1 MAQGAITTAPSV
13 GSAGLTR
20 NELHEIQEYEKIIR
34 FRDAVYSGT
43 HPQIQIPP
51 HLAGKSLVKPLSP
64 NTVVTPSNQ
73 PPAAFS
79 STTPAAKTYTGKENE
94 GNGEKLLDG
103 RRITA
108 ARSPVGPSKTN
119 KSEINPILLEKSA
132 DLIKAEIQLHRQ
144 RLERSLRDQVDQR
157 RISMKAASQT
167 SESLPDFDLSDVLSK
182 AFTIVHPSTAS
193 EAGQSQGGR
202 TSASDS
208 FDDNTFYSSQHDTP
222 EHGRSPRERRE
233 SGEVYPRTVPPL
245 NAPDSGP
252 SVVRY
257 QDEPQ
262 SFVSKDAPPSN
273 DVVPG
278 LQELARS
285 QISAPISTLQDP
297 RPTAAGVNQSNELLK
312 AAIANNPATDFARP
326 AALTPSSTVS
336 TPQGTAPSQ
345 TGADEMSTISQGGPD
360 VVPQQVASA
369 TSQKRRLSL
378 EEPETVRNFNLSPVA
393 PQPARVSPLATARA
407 PVISQEEFT
416 LQENPAA
423 RVSPIHEAEASSGAG
438 GTPKTSKRAE
448 NRRAKG
454 KRDATGN
461 IPASAIATPA
471 SPYIKPEPRSPSP
484 FQAAP
489 LPRPHK
495 RQRQTIQQGA
505 GLDYDE
511 PSEDAMAMQPIAV
524 PRTRDV
530 RPRHVQRGDDRLGE
544 PMEIDQPPRQRIMR
558 DEAPSRRI
566 VSQEIY
572 RDPPSPA
579 MYAVPYPQYE
589 QRPVRASSRMVADT
603 YYQEPQGYYREPPV
617 APGAV
622 IEIDSNQD
630 RSLSPILMAP
640 PPRMAPS
647 RIVVDEYGRQYYTAA
662 PTTARQS
669 VAPQPRIIDDNYY
682 YDRAPPRAIRRP
694 VQHSYE
700 DDGVIYRR
708 ASPQQYVPQ
717 RRVITLPEN
726 LAEPQYR
733 QREYSARPVATR
745 PPAEDYTVPV
755 EREREPIEIRQ
766 REYSTR
772 PPARQQPIDDY
783 VRVAEGPPPRR
794 QPTHFEEPPHEY
806 IPRVASV
813 RPESFRQEYIPRAQS
828 IRPERAEYIPRAQS
842 IRPEP
847 VHREYAA
854 SVRPEG
860 RREVPSQI
868 IREYSV
874 RPGEGEVVRR
884 EYMPPP
890 PMMEEYAPPP
900 PATGG
905 ARQMPMQR
913 RVVEEQE
920 YIPWRGVQQQDV
932 YGDDGREVIYK

>member
-13 GSAGLTR
+13 AVAGLTR
-20 NELHEIQEYEKIIR
+20 DELHEIEEYEKIIR
-34 FRDAVYSGT
+34 FRDIVYSGA
-43 HPQIQIPP
+43 HPRIQIPP
-51 HLAGKSLVKPLSP
+51 HLAGKSLVKPSSP
-64 NTVVTPSNQ
+64 HTVVTPSNQ
-73 PPAAFS
+73 PPTS
-79 STTPAAKTYTGKENE
+79 YLSTAPAAKTYTGREN
-94 GNGEKLLDG
+94 GGGGETLLDG
-103 RRITA
+103 RRLMA
-108 ARSPVGPSKTN
+108 GRPPVTLGKTN

-208 FDDNTFYSSQHDTP
+208 FDDNTFYSSQHNTP
-222 EHGRSPRERRE
+222 EHGRSPRGRRE
-233 SGEVYPRTVPPL
+233 SGEVYTSAVAPL

-257 QDEPQ
+257 QEESPN
-262 SFVSKDAPPSN
+262 FISKDATPSN
-273 DVVPG
+273 IVPG

-285 QISAPISTLQDP
+285 QISAPLNTPHPASTLG
-297 RPTAAGVNQSNELLK
+297 AVGVNQSNELLK
-312 AAIANNPATDFARP
+312 AATSNNAATDIARQV
-326 AALTPSSTVS
+326 AEKQAFALTPHSSVS
-336 TPQGTAPSQ
+336 TPQGATPSRIE
-345 TGADEMSTISQGGPD
+345 ADERNRIAQGGPD
-360 VVPQQVASA
+360 AAPSQVASA
-369 TSQKRRLSL
+369 TPQKRRLTL

-407 PVISQEEFT
+407 PVISQEAFT
-416 LQENPAA
+416 LQETPAA
-423 RVSPIHEAEASSGAG
+423 ILSPMRETGASPTTG

-448 NRRAKG
+448 RRKG
-454 KRDATGN
+454 KGKGDDLRSATGN
-461 IPASAIATPA
+461 NPASAIATPA
-471 SPYIKPEPRSPSP
+471 SPYIKPEPKSPSP
-484 FQAAP
+484 FQSAP

-511 PSEDAMAMQPIAV
+511 PQEDTVMMQPVV
-524 PRTRDV
+524 PRTRDA
-530 RPRHVQRGDDRLGE
+530 RPRPVHRGGERLGE
-544 PMEIDQPPRQRIMR
+544 AMEIDQPQRQRMVR
-558 DEAPSRRI
+558 DEAPGRRI

-572 RDPPSPA
+572 RDQPSPA

-603 YYQEPQGYYREPPV
+603 YYQEPPAYYREPQA
-617 APGAV
+617 APGSV
-622 IEIDSNQD
+622 IELDANHD

-662 PTTARQS
+662 PNPPRQS

-682 YDRAPPRAIRRP
+682 YDRPPPRAIRRP
-694 VQHSYE
+694 VQHAYE

-708 ASPQQYVPQ
+708 ASPQYVPQ

-733 QREYSARPVATR
+733 QREYSTRPVATR
-745 PPAEDYTVPV
+745 PPAEEYAAPGD
-755 EREREPIEIRQ
+755 REPIEIRQ

-772 PPARQQPIDDY
+772 PPPARQQPVDDY
-783 VRVAEGPPPRR
+783 LRVAEAPRR
-794 QPTHFEEPPHEY
+794 QPTHFEEPPPPHEY
-806 IPRVASV
+806 LPQRVASV
-813 RPESFRQEYIPRAQS
+813 RPEAFRHEMRGDYLPRA
-828 IRPERAEYIPRAQS
+828 RS

-847 VHREYAA
+847 IHREYAA

-860 RREVPSQI
+860 RRGGEVPSQI

-874 RPGEGEVVRR
+874 KPGEQEVVRR
-884 EYMPPP
+884 EYMPMRSMDEYQQQ
-890 PMMEEYAPPP
+890 PM
-900 PATGG
+900 G
-905 ARQMPMQR
+905 RPMAR

-920 YIPWRGVQQQDV
+920 YIPWRSGQEV
-932 YGDDGREVIYK
+932 YGGGEDTQREVIYK

>member
-13 GSAGLTR
+13 GTAGLTR
-20 NELHEIQEYEKIIR
+20 DELHEIQEYEKIIR
-34 FRDAVYSGT
+34 FRDAVYSGS
-43 HPQIQIPP
+43 HPRIQIPP
-51 HLAGKSLVKPLSP
+51 HLAGKSMVKPLSP
-64 NTVVTPSNQ
+64 STVLTPSNQ
-73 PPAAFS
+73 PPTAFP
-79 STTPAAKTYTGKENE
+79 STALAAKTYTGRENA
-94 GNGEKLLDG
+94 GDGEKLLDG
-103 RRITA
+103 RRLTA
-108 ARSPVGPSKTN
+108 GRPPVALGKTN

-157 RISMKAASQT
+157 RTSMKAASQT

-222 EHGRSPRERRE
+222 EHGTSPQGRRE
-233 SGEVYPRTVPPL
+233 SGEVYPRAVPPL

-257 QDEPQ
+257 QGESQNFIP
-262 SFVSKDAPPSN
+262 KDAPLSN
-273 DVVPG
+273 AVVPG
-278 LQELARS
+278 LQELARN
-285 QISAPISTLQDP
+285 QTSAPLNTLQDP
-297 RPTAAGVNQSNELLK
+297 HPTSTVGAVGVNQSNELLK
-312 AAIANNPATDFARP
+312 TAISNNPATDIARQI
-326 AALTPSSTVS
+326 AEKQDFALTSRSNVS
-336 TPQGTAPSQ
+336 TPQETAPSRIE
-345 TGADEMSTISQGGPD
+345 ADERNRISQGGPD
-360 VVPQQVASA
+360 AIPSQVASA
-369 TSQKRRLSL
+369 TPQKRRLSL

-407 PVISQEEFT
+407 PVISQEAFT
-416 LQENPAA
+416 LQENNTAIL
-423 RVSPIHEAEASSGAG
+423 SPVHEAGPSSTTG
-438 GTPKTSKRAE
+438 GTPKTAKQADSRKG
-448 NRRAKG
+448 KG
-454 KRDATGN
+454 KRDDLKSATGN

-471 SPYIKPEPRSPSP
+471 SPYIKPEPKSPSP
-484 FQAAP
+484 FQSAP

-495 RQRQTIQQGA
+495 RQRQTLQQAA

-511 PSEDAMAMQPIAV
+511 PREDTMVMQPIA

-530 RPRHVQRGDDRLGE
+530 RQRPVQRGDDRLGE
-544 PMEIDQPPRQRIMR
+544 VMEIDQPQRQRIAR
-558 DEAPSRRI
+558 DEAPGRRI

-589 QRPVRASSRMVADT
+589 QRPVRASSRMVSDT
-603 YYQEPQGYYREPPV
+603 YFQEPHGYYREPAT

-622 IEIDSNQD
+622 IEIDSNHD

-640 PPRMAPS
+640 PPRLAPS

-662 PTTARQS
+662 PNPPRQS
-669 VAPQPRIIDDNYY
+669 VAPQPRVIDDNYY
-682 YDRAPPRAIRRP
+682 YDRPPPRAIRRP
-694 VQHSYE
+694 VQHAYE

-708 ASPQQYVPQ
+708 ASPQYVPQ

-733 QREYSARPVATR
+733 QREYSTRPTATR
-745 PPAEDYTVPV
+745 PPAEDYAAPV
-755 EREREPIEIRQ
+755 EREPIEIRQ

-772 PPARQQPIDDY
+772 PAPTRQPIDDY
-783 VRVAEGPPPRR
+783 VRVAEGAQRR
-794 QPTHFEEPPHEY
+794 QLTHFEEPPHEY
-806 IPRVASV
+806 QPRVASV
-813 RPESFRQEYIPRAQS
+813 RPEAFRHEVRGEYL
-828 IRPERAEYIPRAQS
+828 PRAQS

-847 VHREYAA
+847 VHRSYAA

-874 RPGEGEVVRR
+874 RPGEPEIVRR

-890 PMMEEYAPPP
+890 MDDYP
-900 PATGG
+900 PA
-905 ARQMPMQR
+905 RPMAR
-913 RVVEEQE
+913 RVVEDPE
-920 YIPWRGVQQQDV
+920 YIPWRPVQQDV
-932 YGDDGREVIYK
+932 YGDDTQREVIYK

>member
-13 GSAGLTR
+13 AVAGLTR
-20 NELHEIQEYEKIIR
+20 DELHEIQEYEKIIR
-34 FRDAVYSGT
+34 FRDIVYSGA
-43 HPQIQIPP
+43 HPRIQIPP

-64 NTVVTPSNQ
+64 STVVTPSNQ
-73 PPAAFS
+73 PPTPYS
-79 STTPAAKTYTGKENE
+79 STAPAAKTYTGREN
-94 GNGEKLLDG
+94 GGDGDRLLDG
-103 RRITA
+103 RRLMAGRPTVA
-108 ARSPVGPSKTN
+108 LGKTN
-119 KSEINPILLEKSA
+119 KSAINPILLEKSA

-208 FDDNTFYSSQHDTP
+208 FDDNTFYSSQHNTP
-222 EHGRSPRERRE
+222 EHGRSPRGRRE
-233 SGEVYPRTVPPL
+233 SGEVYTSAVAPL

-257 QDEPQ
+257 QDESP
-262 SFVSKDAPPSN
+262 SFISKDVTPSN
-273 DVVPG
+273 VVPG

-285 QISAPISTLQDP
+285 QISAPPQSTSTLG
-297 RPTAAGVNQSNELLK
+297 AVGVNQSNELLK
-312 AAIANNPATDFARP
+312 AATSNKPATDIARP
-326 AALTPSSTVS
+326 VAEKQDFALTPHSNVS
-336 TPQGTAPSQ
+336 TPQGATPSR
-345 TGADEMSTISQGGPD
+345 TEADERNRIAQGGPD
-360 VVPQQVASA
+360 AVPSQVASA
-369 TSQKRRLSL
+369 TSQKRRLTL

-407 PVISQEEFT
+407 PVISQEAFT
-416 LQENPAA
+416 LQEEPIL
-423 RVSPIHEAEASSGAG
+423 SPVHEAGPSSATG
-438 GTPKTSKRAE
+438 GMPKISKRAE
-448 NRRAKG
+448 RRKG
-454 KRDATGN
+454 KGKSVDTGN
-461 IPASAIATPA
+461 NPASAIATPA
-471 SPYIKPEPRSPSP
+471 SPYIKPEPKSPSP
-484 FQAAP
+484 FQSAP

-495 RQRQTIQQGA
+495 RQRQTMQQDA

-511 PSEDAMAMQPIAV
+511 PAEDTIMMQPVA

-530 RPRHVQRGDDRLGE
+530 RPRPVQRGGERLGE
-544 PMEIDQPPRQRIMR
+544 AMEIDQPQRHRMAR
-558 DEAPSRRI
+558 DEAPGRRI
-566 VSQEIY
+566 ISQEIY

-603 YYQEPQGYYREPPV
+603 YYQEPPAYYREPPA

-622 IEIDSNQD
+622 IEIDPSD

-662 PTTARQS
+662 PNPPRQS

-682 YDRAPPRAIRRP
+682 YDRPPPRAIRRP
-694 VQHSYE
+694 VQHAYE

-708 ASPQQYVPQ
+708 ASPQYLPQ

-733 QREYSARPVATR
+733 QREYSTRPVATR
-745 PPAEDYTVPV
+745 PPPEEYAAPGD
-755 EREREPIEIRQ
+755 REPIEIRQ

-772 PPARQQPIDDY
+772 PPPARQPIDDY
-783 VRVAEGPPPRR
+783 LRVAEPAPRR
-794 QPTHFEEPPHEY
+794 QPTHFEEQPPPHEY
-806 IPRVASV
+806 LPQRVASV
-813 RPESFRQEYIPRAQS
+813 RPESFRHEMRG
-828 IRPERAEYIPRAQS
+828 EYIPRAQS

-847 VHREYAA
+847 IHREYAG

-860 RREVPSQI
+860 RRGGGEVQSQI
-868 IREYSV
+868 LREYSV
-874 RPGEGEVVRR
+874 RPGEQEVVRR
-884 EYMPPP
+884 EYLPARTMDEYQHQQQ
-890 PMMEEYAPPP
+890 PM
-900 PATGG
+900 G
-905 ARQMPMQR
+905 RPMGR

-920 YIPWRGVQQQDV
+920 YIPWRPQEREV
-932 YGDDGREVIYK
+932 YGGGGGGGEDTQRDVIYK

>member
-13 GSAGLTR
+13 AVARLTR
-20 NELHEIQEYEKIIR
+20 DELHEIQEYEKIIR
-34 FRDAVYSGT
+34 FRDVVYSGA
-43 HPQIQIPP
+43 HPRIQIPP

-73 PPAAFS
+73 PPTPYS
-79 STTPAAKTYTGKENE
+79 STAPAAKTYTGREN
-94 GNGEKLLDG
+94 GSDGEKLLDG
-103 RRITA
+103 RRLMA
-108 ARSPVGPSKTN
+108 GRPPVGLGKTN
-119 KSEINPILLEKSA
+119 ISAINPILLEKSA

-208 FDDNTFYSSQHDTP
+208 FDDNTFYSSQHNTP
-222 EHGRSPRERRE
+222 EHATSPRGRRE
-233 SGEVYPRTVPPL
+233 SGEGYPSAVAPL

-257 QDEPQ
+257 QDESP
-262 SFVSKDAPPSN
+262 SFISRGAPPSN
-273 DVVPG
+273 VVPG

-285 QISAPISTLQDP
+285 QISAPLGTPS
-297 RPTAAGVNQSNELLK
+297 AVGVNQSNELLK
-312 AAIANNPATDFARP
+312 AATSNKPATDIARP
-326 AALTPSSTVS
+326 VAEKQAFALTPHSNVS
-336 TPQGTAPSQ
+336 TPQEAAPSRIE
-345 TGADEMSTISQGGPD
+345 AHERNRIAQGGPD
-360 VVPQQVASA
+360 AVPSQVASA
-369 TSQKRRLSL
+369 TPQKRRLTL

-407 PVISQEEFT
+407 PVISQEAFT
-416 LQENPAA
+416 LQENPTPIL
-423 RVSPIHEAEASSGAG
+423 SPMHEVGASPTTGGA
-438 GTPKTSKRAE
+438 PKTSKRAE
-448 NRRAKG
+448 RRKG
-454 KRDATGN
+454 KGKSDDLRSATGN
-461 IPASAIATPA
+461 NPASAIATPA
-471 SPYIKPEPRSPSP
+471 SPYIKPEPKSPSP
-484 FQAAP
+484 FQSAP

-495 RQRQTIQQGA
+495 RQRQTLQQGA

-511 PSEDAMAMQPIAV
+511 PQEDTIVVQPVA
-524 PRTRDV
+524 PRARDV
-530 RPRHVQRGDDRLGE
+530 RARPVQRGGERLGE
-544 PMEIDQPPRQRIMR
+544 AMEIDQPQRQRMVR

-572 RDPPSPA
+572 RDPQSPA

-603 YYQEPQGYYREPPV
+603 YYQEPPAYYREPPA

-622 IEIDSNQD
+622 IELDPSD

-647 RIVVDEYGRQYYTAA
+647 RIVVDEYGRQYYTAG
-662 PTTARQS
+662 PNPPRQS
-669 VAPQPRIIDDNYY
+669 VAPQPRIIDDSYY
-682 YDRAPPRAIRRP
+682 YDRPPPRAIRRP
-694 VQHSYE
+694 VQHAYE

-708 ASPQQYVPQ
+708 ASPQYVPQ
-717 RRVITLPEN
+717 RRVITLPET

-733 QREYSARPVATR
+733 QREYSTRPVATR
-745 PPAEDYTVPV
+745 PPAEDYAAPG
-755 EREREPIEIRQ
+755 EREPIEIRQ

-772 PPARQQPIDDY
+772 PPPARQPVDDY
-783 VRVAEGPPPRR
+783 VRVAEAPRR

-806 IPRVASV
+806 LPQRVASV
-813 RPESFRQEYIPRAQS
+813 RPEAAFRHEMRGEYL
-828 IRPERAEYIPRAQS
+828 PRAQS

-847 VHREYAA
+847 IHREYAA

-874 RPGEGEVVRR
+874 RPGEAEVVRR
-884 EYMPPP
+884 EYMPTRTMDEYPP
-890 PMMEEYAPPP
+890 QPQPM
-900 PATGG
+900 G
-905 ARQMPMQR
+905 RPMAR

-920 YIPWRGVQQQDV
+920 YIPWRPGQQEV
-932 YGDDGREVIYK
+932 YGGEDTQREVIYK

>member
-1 MAQGAITTAPSV
+1 MAQAAITTAPSV
-13 GSAGLTR
+13 ATAGLTR
-20 NELHEIQEYEKIIR
+20 DELHEIQEYEKIIR
-34 FRDAVYSGT
+34 FRDAVYSGA
-43 HPQIQIPP
+43 HPRIQIPP
-51 HLAGKSLVKPLSP
+51 HLAGKPMVKPLSP
-64 NTVVTPSNQ
+64 STVLTPSNQ
-73 PPAAFS
+73 LPTAFPSAA
-79 STTPAAKTYTGKENE
+79 PAAKTYTGKEN
-94 GNGEKLLDG
+94 GDGGERLLDG
-103 RRITA
+103 RRLTA
-108 ARSPVGPSKTN
+108 GRPPVTLGKTN
-119 KSEINPILLEKSA
+119 KSAINPILLEKSA

-157 RISMKAASQT
+157 RASMKAASQI

-222 EHGRSPRERRE
+222 EHGTSPPGRRG
-233 SGEVYPRTVPPL
+233 SGEVYPRAIPPL

-257 QDEPQ
+257 QDESQ
-262 SFVSKDAPPSN
+262 SFISKDAPPSN
-273 DVVPG
+273 AVVPG
-278 LQELARS
+278 LQELARN
-285 QISAPISTLQDP
+285 QISTPLNTLQGPHSTSTLG
-297 RPTAAGVNQSNELLK
+297 AVGVNQSNELLK
-312 AAIANNPATDFARP
+312 TAISNKPPTDIARP
-326 AALTPSSTVS
+326 VAEKQGFALTPRSNVS
-336 TPQGTAPSQ
+336 TPQGTAPSRIE
-345 TGADEMSTISQGGPD
+345 ADERNRISQVGPD
-360 VVPQQVASA
+360 VISSQVASA
-369 TSQKRRLSL
+369 TPQKRRLSL

-407 PVISQEEFT
+407 PVISQEAFT
-416 LQENPAA
+416 LQENPTAIL
-423 RVSPIHEAEASSGAG
+423 SPVHEAGAGSTTG
-438 GTPKTSKRAE
+438 GTPKTSKQADGRKG
-448 NRRAKG
+448 KG

-471 SPYIKPEPRSPSP
+471 SPYIKPEPKSPSP
-484 FQAAP
+484 FQSAP

-495 RQRQTIQQGA
+495 RQRQAVQQGA

-511 PSEDAMAMQPIAV
+511 PSEDAMVMQPIA
-524 PRTRDV
+524 PRGRDGRL
-530 RPRHVQRGDDRLGE
+530 RPVQRGGERLGE
-544 PMEIDQPPRQRIMR
+544 AMEIDQPQRQRIVR
-558 DEAPSRRI
+558 DEVPSRRI

-589 QRPVRASSRMVADT
+589 QRPVRASSRMVSDT
-603 YYQEPQGYYREPPV
+603 YYQEPHGYYREPPT

-622 IEIDSNQD
+622 IEIDSNHD

-647 RIVVDEYGRQYYTAA
+647 RIVIDEYGRQYYTAA
-662 PTTARQS
+662 PNPPRQS
-669 VAPQPRIIDDNYY
+669 VAPQPRVIDDAYY
-682 YDRAPPRAIRRP
+682 YDRPPPRAIRRP
-694 VQHSYE
+694 VQHAYE

-708 ASPQQYVPQ
+708 ASPQYVPQ

-733 QREYSARPVATR
+733 QREYSTRPVATR
-745 PPAEDYTVPV
+745 PPPEEYAAPG
-755 EREREPIEIRQ
+755 EREPVEIRQ

-772 PPARQQPIDDY
+772 PPPARQPVDDY
-783 VRVAEGPPPRR
+783 IRVAEGVQRR

-813 RPESFRQEYIPRAQS
+813 RPEAFRHEMRGEYL
-828 IRPERAEYIPRAQS
+828 PRAQS

-847 VHREYAA
+847 IHREYAA

-874 RPGEGEVVRR
+874 RPGESEVVRR

-890 PMMEEYAPPP
+890 PMDEYQ
-900 PATGG
+900 PA
-905 ARQMPMQR
+905 ARPMAR
-913 RVVEEQE
+913 RVVEDQE
-920 YIPWRGVQQQDV
+920 YIPWRPVQQDM
-932 YGDDGREVIYK
+932 YGDDTQREVIYK